1 MGKFGG
7 KKKPWGLWGGGGKPF
22 FTHFV
27 VSSTPTSW
35 LPDVFASPA
44 TLLFLPVSP
53 FLIFAKNKIDVSKNE
68 KEKKA
73 LALPLLVTGW
83 QHSLEEDK

>member
-22 FTHFV
+22 LTHF
-27 VSSTPTSW
+27 
-35 LPDVFASPA
+35 FASPA